1 MIICLLGTQGSETLM
16 QNLKWEIIPDLIID
30 QKKEISKE
38 SIIKNMKLFL
48 NQKVYEKHKITD
60 C

>member
-30 QKKEISKE
+30 QNQEISKE

>member
-1 MIICLLGTQGSETLM
+1 MIICLLGKQGSETLM

-30 QKKEISKE
+30 QNQEISKE
-38 SIIKNMKLFL
+38 SIIKNTKLFL
-48 NQKVYEKHKITD
+48 NQKVYEKHELTD

>member
-30 QKKEISKE
+30 QKKRD
-38 SIIKNMKLFL
+38 F
-48 NQKVYEKHKITD
+48 
-60 C
+60 